1 MARKISKN
9 KRKPVGSEKT
19 RHRVLR
25 FLSKNPT
32 TSFSPKQLSKKLE
45 LRGTYN
51 IRVIFGILLDLENEG
66 IAMQVSPELFMISPR
81 AAEEVVIG
89 VFDHV
94 SPSFG
99 FVIVEGRDDDIK
111 IGRNN
116 IGSAMDGDVVR
127 VGVFEESRGRK
138 PEGSI
143 VEIITRKRKEVVGT
157 VDRASKHTFV
167 IPDSKKLHQDIFINP
182 KRNKKGISD
191 GDKVLVEIT
200 SYPTS
205 DRKPEGIITR
215 VLGEAGTH
223 KAEMHS
229 IILEYDLPEE
239 FPTNVLEEAESISTK
254 ISQTEIKKRKDIRDI
269 PTFTIDPFDAKD
281 FDDAIS
287 LRKLDNDITEIGVH
301 IADVSHYV
309 KPNSALEKEAYK
321 RATSVYLVD
330 RVIPMLPEKLSNGL
344 CSLRP
349 HEDKLCFSAIFQLS
363 PEGKIMKEWFGR
375 TVIHSDR
382 RFTYEEAQ
390 ERIES
395 KEGDYADE
403 LNVLNDMAYKLRAKR
418 FKEGS
423 ISFETAEVKFKLD
436 ENGTPI
442 EVVPKIRKDAHKL
455 VEDFMLLAN
464 RQVAR
469 HVFKQKEDK
478 QPKTFVYRVHEEP
491 NFDKLRSFSEFAK
504 RFGYSM
510 DFDSSKVSDTL
521 NKLGED
527 SLGKPEEQML
537 QSLAIRTMAKAKYTT
552 EPLGHFGL
560 GFDHYS
566 HFTSPIRRYPDVMV
580 HRLLQHYLDGG
591 KSFLPEELE
600 EKCEHSSE
608 QEKIASTAER
618 DSIKYKQVEFMSLK
632 ERGVE
637 YEGIVTGVTDFG
649 VFVEINETKCEGM
662 VRLSD
667 IDDDHYEYDED
678 NFRIVGRNNKRMIT
692 FGDTVTVKVKHTDLR
707 NRTMDLTFVF

>member
-1 MARKISKN
+1 MARKISKD
-9 KRKPVGSEKT
+9 KRKPVGGEKT
-19 RHRVLR
+19 RYRVVR

-32 TSFSPKQLSKKLE
+32 SSFNPKQISKKLE
-45 LRGTYN
+45 LRGNYN
-51 IRVIFGILLDLENEG
+51 IRVIFGVLLELENQG
-66 IAMQVSPELFMISPR
+66 NVLQVSPEQFMIAPKD
-81 AAEEVVIG
+81 AQDVVTG

-111 IGRNN
+111 ISRNN
-116 IGSAMDGDVVR
+116 TGSAMDGDVVH
-127 VGVFEESRGRK
+127 VGILGDSRGK
-138 PEGSI
+138 KVEGNI
-143 VEIITRKRKEVVGT
+143 LEIIKRKRTEVVGT

-167 IPDSKKLHQDIFINP
+167 IPDSKKLHQDIYINP

-200 SYPTS
+200 SYPS
-205 DRKPEGIITR
+205 EDRKPEGIITR

-223 KAEMHS
+223 KAEMNS

-239 FPTNVLEEAESISTK
+239 FPTNVIEEAENISTN
-254 ISQTEIKKRKDIRDI
+254 ISQTEIKKRRDVRDV

-287 LRKLDNDITEIGVH
+287 LKELENGVYEIGIH

-309 KPNSALEKEAYK
+309 KPNSALDKEGYK

-349 HEDKLCFSAIFQLS
+349 NEDKLCFSSIFQLS
-363 PEGKIMKEWFGR
+363 AEGKLIKEWFGR

-390 ERIES
+390 ERLES
-395 KEGDYADE
+395 KDGDYAEE
-403 LNVLNDMAYKLRAKR
+403 LNILNDMAYKLRAKR

-423 ISFETAEVKFKLD
+423 ISFETTEVKFKLD

-442 EVVPKIRKDAHKL
+442 EVVPKVRQDAHKL

-464 RQVAR
+464 KQVANY
-469 HVFKQKEDK
+469 VFKQKEDK
-478 QPKTFVYRVHEEP
+478 QPKTFVYRVHESP
-491 NFDKLRSFSEFAK
+491 NFDKLNTFSAFAK
-504 RFGYSM
+504 RFGYTM
-510 DFDSSKVSDTL
+510 EFNEGNVSETL
-521 NKLGED
+521 NKLGQD
-527 SLGKPEEQML
+527 SEGKPEENML

-591 KSFLPEELE
+591 SSFLPEEIE
-600 EKCEHSSE
+600 EKCEHASE

-632 ERGVE
+632 ERGIE
-637 YEGIVTGVTDFG
+637 YQGIVTGVTDFG
-649 VFVEINETKCEGM
+649 LFVEITETKCEGM

-678 NFRIVGRNNKRMIT
+678 NYRISGRNNGRVIT